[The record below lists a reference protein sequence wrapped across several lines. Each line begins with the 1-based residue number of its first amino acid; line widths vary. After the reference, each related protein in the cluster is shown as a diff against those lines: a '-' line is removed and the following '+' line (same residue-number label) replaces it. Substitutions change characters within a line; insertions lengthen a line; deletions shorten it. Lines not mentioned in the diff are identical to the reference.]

1 MHQHYHCN
9 PYDRREIPF
18 LARLPHYISLVAA
31 IADTQSLSS
40 LALGAW
46 RMKELVGVKIV
57 KANLCYTVSAV
68 LIEYKPF

>member
-1 MHQHYHCN
+1 MRQHYHCN
-9 PYDRREIPF
+9 PYNCHQISC
-18 LARLPHYISLVAA
+18 LARLSHYISLVAA